1 MIFNLRKKTI
11 YLLFILVGNLFSQ
24 SQKMDSISTFE
35 FKWSNDFEYKTDQY
49 FTNGFA
55 FEVFNANLSN
65 NPINSILLP
74 TQNCDFEL
82 FGISLIQ
89 DIFTPKNKFN
99 VQNQLNGDRP
109 FAAYLLVGFT
119 KSSFNPNDGMVYN
132 SQMQLGIIG
141 PLAFGEETQNGI
153 HRNISTSAQVIG
165 WENQIKNSFVIN
177 YSASIEKNLFNN
189 NWFELSGIT
198 SAKIGVPF
206 TNANVGLK
214 SRIGFFDSFPKNFD
228 FLSTQKWQLFVN
240 LSANVGIIGYNAT
253 LQGGLFS
260 ENIYT
265 LSEINR
271 FVGNA
276 SLGFTAIYKSLKLEY
291 TQHFNTAE
299 FPKADNHSW
308 GYFLIKFA
316 F

>member
-1 MIFNLRKKTI
+1 MIFHLSKKTI
-11 YLLFILVGNLFSQ
+11 YLLFILVGNIFSQ
-24 SQKMDSISTFE
+24 SQKVDSISIFE
-35 FKWSNDFEYKTDQY
+35 FKWSNDFQYKTDRY

-55 FEVFNANLSN
+55 FEVYTANFSN

-74 TQNCDFEL
+74 TKKGDFEF
-82 FGISLIQ
+82 FGISLTQ
-89 DIFTPKNKFN
+89 DIFTPKDKFT

-119 KSSFNPNDGMVYN
+119 KSSFNPNDGIVYN
-132 SQMQLGIIG
+132 SQLQFGILG

-153 HRNISTSAQVIG
+153 HRNVSTSAQVIG
-165 WENQIKNSFVIN
+165 WENQIRNSLMIN
-177 YSASIEKNLFNN
+177 YSASIEKNFYNN
-189 NWFELSGIT
+189 NWLELSGIT

-206 TNANVGLK
+206 TKANVGFK
-214 SRIGFFDSFPKNFD
+214 SRIGVFDSFTKNFD
-228 FLSTQKWQLFVN
+228 FLSTQKWQLFVS
-240 LSANVGIIGYNAT
+240 LSSNVGIIGYNAT
-253 LQGGLFS
+253 LQGGLFF

>member
-1 MIFNLRKKTI
+1 MKFHLRKKTI
-11 YLLFILVGNLFSQ
+11 YLLFILVGNIFSQ
-24 SQKMDSISTFE
+24 NQKVDSISTFE
-35 FKWSNDFEYKTDQY
+35 FKWSNDFMYKTDQY

-55 FEVFNANLSN
+55 FGVFSAHFSK

-74 TQNCDFEL
+74 TQKDDYEL
-82 FGISLIQ
+82 FGITLTQ
-89 DIFTPKNKFN
+89 DIFTPKDKFN

-109 FAAYLLVGFT
+109 FAAYLLLGFT
-119 KSSFNPNDGMVYN
+119 KSSFNLNDGILYK
-132 SQMQLGIIG
+132 SQLQLGILG

-165 WENQIKNSFVIN
+165 WENQIKNSLMIN
-177 YSASIEKNLFNN
+177 YSASIEKNFYNN

-198 SAKIGVPF
+198 SAKIGAPF
-206 TNANVGLK
+206 TNANVGFK
-214 SRIGFFDSFPKNFD
+214 SKIGVYNSFPKGFD

-240 LSANVGIIGYNAT
+240 LSASVGIVGYNAT

-271 FVGNA
+271 FLGNA

-299 FPKADNHSW
+299 FPKADSHNW